1 MNDIKPE
8 EDEKKECPP
17 QEGTS
22 APSVSQEEQT
32 LPVLT
37 RITDY
42 QSAHNYIFRICLLGD
57 SSVGK
62 TSLLTRFC
70 DGTFKEKYSN
80 TIGVDFRVVT
90 LKYEE
95 TIAKVHIWDTAGQ
108 ERFKSIAINY
118 FRSSHGFIFVYD
130 ITSQISFKDI
140 NNWIE
145 LAFSNNKNCV
155 VNCLIGNKSD
165 LKNKREV
172 TTQQGE
178 ELAKMRNFFFFET
191 SALNAENVDNLFEMF
206 TYKLIQFYNKNKS
219 LYEEPKKN
227 GPKNSEGNEINTSRE
242 KKKCEC

>member
-1 MNDIKPE
+1 MNPE
-8 EDEKKECPP
+8 SNAKDD
-17 QEGTS
+17 Q
-22 APSVSQEEQT
+22 APSSHPSQDMP
-32 LPVLT
+32 LLK

-42 QSAHNYIFRICLLGD
+42 QPSHNYIFRICLLGD

-62 TSLLTRFC
+62 TSLLTRYC

-90 LKYEE
+90 LQHQD

-130 ITSQISFKDI
+130 ITSQNSFRDV

-145 LAFSNNKNCV
+145 LAFSNNKNTV

-165 LKNKREV
+165 LEDKREV

-178 ELAKMRNFFFFET
+178 DVAKMRNFFFFET
-191 SALNAENVDNLFEMF
+191 SALNASNVDRMFEMF
-206 TYKLIQFYNKNKS
+206 TYKLIQYFNKNKEA
-219 LYEEPKKN
+219 YEEPKKE
-227 GPKNSEGNEINTSRE
+227 GPGKDKGNEINTTRE
-242 KKKCEC
+242 KKKCDC